1 MTAVDEIAS
10 EPHGQKIA
18 IVLGLDQSRKDIV
31 SINYVQV
38 KYFGD
43 RLEIK
48 LDQFLQK

>member
-31 SINYVQV
+31 AINYVQV
-38 KYFGD
+38 THS
-43 RLEIK
+43 
-48 LDQFLQK
+48 

>member
-18 IVLGLDQSRKDIV
+18 IVLGLDQNRKDIV